1 MMFHTYLSCK
11 CIPTLLCMLT
21 PFKPMS
27 CTHMQ
32 HTHIMNSRCDVYIYS
47 NKATVLC
54 RTITGYLENFG
65 GISIELL
72 KSPYRLKSDRTRCYQ
87 YNNNTPT
94 AATCNPKKSNF
105 KYFFLN
111 AYGHLWKKC
120 ALDVAV

>member
-1 MMFHTYLSCK
+1 MFVVPIYPDATVHANV
-11 CIPTLLCMLT
+11 
-21 PFKPMS
+21 
-27 CTHMQ
+27 MQ
-32 HTHIMNSRCDVYIYS
+32 ANVMHIHAVHTHVMNSSCDVYIYS
-47 NKATVLC
+47 NKATVLGS
-54 RTITGYLENFG
+54 TITGSLENFG
-65 GISIELL
+65 GIPNELLL

-120 ALDVAV
+120 ALDVAVWF